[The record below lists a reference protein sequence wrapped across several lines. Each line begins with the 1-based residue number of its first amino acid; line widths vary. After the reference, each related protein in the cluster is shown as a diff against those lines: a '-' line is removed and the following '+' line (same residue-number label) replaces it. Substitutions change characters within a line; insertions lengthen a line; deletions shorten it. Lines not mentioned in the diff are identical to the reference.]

1 MKSLKLIIVPLILI
15 VAAVGCSNKGKVAKN
30 SSVTD
35 IGIAPPREPSLAY
48 AGPISGAPVQPDAFA
63 EPAIAQTPS
72 YAAPAGGATGSYTV
86 RKGDTLFS
94 IAKSSYG
101 NGNQW
106 QRIASANPGL
116 APSTLK
122 AGQKIMIP

>member
-1 MKSLKLIIVPLILI
+1 MSMKSLKLIAVPLLLVI
-15 VAAVGCSNKGKVAKN
+15 AAVGCSNKNKVQKN
-30 SSVTD
+30 ASVTD
-35 IGIAPPREPSLAY
+35 IGITAPREPSLAY
-48 AGPISGAPVQPDAFA
+48 AGPISAAPQPDAFY
-63 EPAIAQTPS
+63 EPAITQTPS
-72 YAAPAGGATGSYTV
+72 AAGTASGSYTV

-94 IAKSSYG
+94 IAKQSYG